1 MSKRNS
7 IAAASSALALVVGA
21 VTAPVALPFS
31 AANAQAYSPMPP
43 ACQAASD
50 AAQMEGNSY
59 SQPPAN
65 ISVIVQMQHILYLT
79 GLLLDALDHSC
90 RDWADYGRTRQQ
102 FEATYNATLENCRA
116 IASDQSE
123 CRRKPY
129 RG

>member
-1 MSKRNS
+1 MVKGSKLANLTG
-7 IAAASSALALVVGA
+7 ALALVAAA
-21 VTAPVALPFS
+21 VTPVAVPIS
-31 AANAQAYSPMPP
+31 PAAAQAYSPMPP
-43 ACQAASD
+43 ACKAASD
-50 AAQMEGNSY
+50 AAEMEGSSY

-65 ISVIVQMQHILYLT
+65 VSVIVQMQHILYLT

-102 FEATYNATLENCRA
+102 FEATYNATMENCRA